1 MNIIFLS
8 LIILTYQ
15 KLSFILKTI
24 NENGTFYERN
34 IDNIMLTNIQV
45 GDPKVTIPFAVKIRQ
60 FPLLLTDSYSNV
72 RKDIPLY
79 NPSKSSSYSE
89 NEMAGSIEFK
99 FEDYFRIAFLSQEDF
114 QFSEENVNGK
124 QYNFLLVREAKK
136 NFSGLLGLSIF
147 KNEGLNKYGFI
158 NQIKKDNLIKKKIF
172 YFNFEENKLIFDDYP
187 HLSFPKKY
195 LQQNYR
201 SVKAYFGS
209 IEQNYDIMFDNVT
222 FFGFNENDQVVELNI
237 ESGLFKGNSEF
248 GKYLTENYF
257 IKYSDCEK
265 VKIMNEYYTF
275 VCLKKNAMKDFDNI
289 EFNLKDEEIGF
300 YLTQKELFKEEEEK
314 YYFLMYFSEKNDS
327 KWSFGKNF
335 FINNMILFDVDK
347 KEIGFY
353 FDKKKTHYS
362 IGWFIFIIIV
372 LIVVIGV
379 LGFFLYYHIIN
390 KPRKKRANELEDD
403 NFEYFTQINENN

>member
-275 VCLKKNAMKDFDNI
+275 VCL
-289 EFNLKDEEIGF
+289 
-300 YLTQKELFKEEEEK
+300 
-314 YYFLMYFSEKNDS
+314 
-327 KWSFGKNF
+327 
-335 FINNMILFDVDK
+335 
-347 KEIGFY
+347 
-353 FDKKKTHYS
+353 
-362 IGWFIFIIIV
+362 
-372 LIVVIGV
+372 
-379 LGFFLYYHIIN
+379 
-390 KPRKKRANELEDD
+390 
-403 NFEYFTQINENN
+403 